1 MPKLSISEAARI
13 ADTTRSTLYRAM
25 ERGDI
30 SYEILN
36 GKRVIDPS
44 ELQRA
49 FPPERPKVPR
59 KQPLEQRQIQ
69 DDTANEQSGT
79 VVEQFEIRLSH
90 AVTQR
95 ENELLREQLQ
105 TATNEI
111 EYLRQE
117 LSKSVTTVKL
127 LVGPEAHKTRSWWPW
142 SRAA

>member
-49 FPPERPKVPR
+49 FPPERPKVSR
-59 KQPLEQRQIQ
+59 KTATEQCQTQ
-69 DDTANEQSGT
+69 DDTVSEQIDLK
-79 VVEQFEIRLSH
+79 VSH
-90 AVTQR
+90 AVTLR
-95 ENELLREQLQ
+95 ENELLREQLR
-105 TATNEI
+105 TASDEI
-111 EYLRQE
+111 EYLRHE
-117 LSKSVTTVKL
+117 LSKSVTTVKQL
-127 LVGPEAHKTRSWWPW
+127 AAPDTPKSTGLWWPW
-142 SRAA
+142 RRAA